1 MSQYRY
7 KVLIVDDSP
16 LYRTLIRECL
26 ESDSSLEVVGA
37 ASDPYEAREKIKK
50 LNPDVLTLDVE
61 MPKMNGIQFLKNLM
75 RLRPMPV
82 IMVSTLTQHG
92 ADATLSALE
101 LGAVDYVPKPSVN
114 IATAM
119 TQERDELV
127 SKVKAAAQA
136 NVGQTIWSKQP
147 NVTLNRH
154 HYNRRGINIIAIG
167 ASTGGTEA
175 LRGVLERLPEHM
187 PPIVVTQHIK
197 AAFCGP
203 FAKRLDRACRL
214 HVEEVTVD
222 RMPLIKGH
230 VYVAPGDKHL
240 TVINRQGHL
249 YCQLSDSDPVERH
262 RPSVD
267 VMLSSIA
274 ESVGEKSIGVILT
287 GMGRDGAN
295 GLLQMYQ
302 QGALTAAQDQA
313 SSVVWGMPRVAIELG
328 GVTQIL
334 CLSEVANFLVEAIY
348 GKSS

>member
-1 MSQYRY
+1 MSKYRY

-26 ESDSSLEVVGA
+26 ESDPALEVIGA
-37 ASDPYEAREKIKK
+37 AEDPYEAREKIKK
-50 LNPDVLTLDVE
+50 LNPDVITLDIE

-82 IMVSTLTQHG
+82 VMVSTLTQHG
-92 ADATLSALE
+92 AEVTLTALE
-101 LGAVDYVPKPSVN
+101 IGAVDYVPKPSAN

-136 NVGQTIWSKQP
+136 NIGQPLWGKQAAP
-147 NVTLNRH
+147 VQVNRH
-154 HYNRRGINIIAIG
+154 HYNRKGYEVIALG

-203 FAKRLDRACRL
+203 FAQRLDRACRL
-214 HVEEVTVD
+214 SVEEVTAD
-222 RMPLIKGH
+222 RMPLIQGH
-230 VYVAPGDKHL
+230 VYVAPGDRHL
-240 TVINRQGHL
+240 TVVNRQGHL
-249 YCQLSDSDPVERH
+249 YCQPTDEAPVERH

-267 VMLSSIA
+267 VMFSSVA
-274 ESVGEKSIGVILT
+274 EAVGAKSVGVILT
-287 GMGRDGAN
+287 GMGRDGAS
-295 GLLQMYQ
+295 GLLKMHQA
-302 QGALTAAQDQA
+302 GALTAAQDQA

-328 GVTQIL
+328 GASQVL
-334 CLSEVANFLVEAIY
+334 PLSNVANFLVETVY
-348 GKSS
+348 GK

>member
-7 KVLIVDDSP
+7 KVLVVDDSP

-26 ESDSSLEVVGA
+26 ESDSELEVVGVA
-37 ASDPYEAREKIKK
+37 ADPYEAREKIKK
-50 LNPDVLTLDVE
+50 INPDVITLDVE
-61 MPKMNGIQFLKNLM
+61 MPKMDGIQFLKNLM

-92 ADATLSALE
+92 ADVTLAALE
-101 LGAVDYVPKPSVN
+101 IGAVDYVPKPSASS
-114 IATAM
+114 ATAI
-119 TQERDELV
+119 TRERDELV
-127 SKVKAAAQA
+127 SKVKMAAQA
-136 NVGQTIWSKQP
+136 NVGQTKSWHKQP
-147 NVTLNRH
+147 NVSIDRQ
-154 HYNRRGINIIAIG
+154 HYNRRGYQVIGLG

-175 LRGVLERLPEHM
+175 LRGVLERLPPHM

-214 HVEEVTVD
+214 QVEEVTSE
-222 RMPLIKGH
+222 RMPLVQGH
-230 VYVAPGDKHL
+230 VYVAPGNQHL
-240 TVINRQGHL
+240 TVVNRQGHL
-249 YCQLSDSDPVERH
+249 YCHLSDSDPVERH

-267 VMLSSIA
+267 VMFSSIA
-274 ESVGEKSIGVILT
+274 ESVGGKSIGVILT

-302 QGALTAAQDQA
+302 TGALTAAQDQA

-328 GVTQIL
+328 GAAKTL
-334 CLSEVANFLVEAIY
+334 CLTEVANFLVEAVY
-348 GKSS
+348 GR

>member
-7 KVLIVDDSP
+7 KVLVVDDSP

-26 ESDSSLEVVGA
+26 ESDSELEVVGVA
-37 ASDPYEAREKIKK
+37 ADPYEAREKIKK
-50 LNPDVLTLDVE
+50 LNPDVITLDVE
-61 MPKMNGIQFLKNLM
+61 MPKMDGIQFLKNLM

-92 ADATLSALE
+92 ADVTLTALE
-101 LGAVDYVPKPSVN
+101 IGAVDYVPKPSASS
-114 IATAM
+114 ATAI
-119 TQERDELV
+119 TRERDELV
-127 SKVKAAAQA
+127 SKVKMAAQA
-136 NVGQTIWSKQP
+136 NVGQTKGWSKQP
-147 NVTLNRH
+147 NVNISRQ
-154 HYNRRGINIIAIG
+154 HYNRRGYQVIGLG

-175 LRGVLERLPEHM
+175 LRGVLERLPAHM

-214 HVEEVTVD
+214 QVEEVSAE
-222 RMPLIKGH
+222 RMPLVQGH
-230 VYVAPGDKHL
+230 VYVAPGDQHL
-240 TVINRQGHL
+240 TVVNRQGHL

-267 VMLSSIA
+267 VMFSSIA
-274 ESVGEKSIGVILT
+274 ESVGGKSIGVILT

-295 GLLQMYQ
+295 GLLQMHKT
-302 QGALTAAQDQA
+302 GALTAAQDQA

-328 GVTQIL
+328 GAAKTL
-334 CLSEVANFLVEAIY
+334 CLTEVANFLVEAIY
-348 GKSS
+348 GR

>member
-7 KVLIVDDSP
+7 KVLVVDDSP

-26 ESDSSLEVVGA
+26 ESDAELEVVGA
-37 ASDPYEAREKIKK
+37 AADPYEAREKIKK
-50 LNPDVLTLDVE
+50 LNPDVITLDVE
-61 MPKMNGIQFLKNLM
+61 MPKMDGIQFLKNLM

-92 ADATLSALE
+92 ADVTLAALE
-101 LGAVDYVPKPSVN
+101 IGAVDYVPKPSAN
-114 IATAM
+114 SATAI
-119 TQERDELV
+119 TRERDELV
-127 SKVKAAAQA
+127 SKVKMAAQA
-136 NVGQTIWSKQP
+136 NVGQTKSWHKQP
-147 NVTLNRH
+147 NVTIDRQ
-154 HYNRRGINIIAIG
+154 HYNRRGYQVIGLG

-175 LRGVLERLPEHM
+175 LRGVLERLPAHM

-214 HVEEVTVD
+214 QVEEVTSERV
-222 RMPLIKGH
+222 PLVQGH
-230 VYVAPGDKHL
+230 VYVAPGNQHL
-240 TVINRQGHL
+240 TVVNRQGHL
-249 YCQLSDSDPVERH
+249 YCQLSNSDPVERH

-267 VMLSSIA
+267 VMFSSIA
-274 ESVGEKSIGVILT
+274 ESVGGKSIGVILT

-302 QGALTAAQDQA
+302 TGALTAAQDQA

-328 GVTQIL
+328 GVAKTL
-334 CLSEVANFLVEAIY
+334 CLTEVANFLVEAVY
-348 GKSS
+348 GR